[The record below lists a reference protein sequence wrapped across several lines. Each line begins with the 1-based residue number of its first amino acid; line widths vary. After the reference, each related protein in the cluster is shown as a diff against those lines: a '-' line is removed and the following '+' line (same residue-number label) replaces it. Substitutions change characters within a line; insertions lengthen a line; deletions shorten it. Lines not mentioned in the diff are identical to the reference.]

1 MYRITG
7 GYVSLAVE
15 FKDHVVV
22 LEGGESEARGLAV
35 IAETKR
41 LFPNKRIKYV
51 VNTHPHFDHA
61 AGLAPFAADGAIVL
75 IDDNSQYFM
84 EQSLLSPRTLV
95 GDVLAKSKKKPKVES
110 VIEKMV
116 LQDETRTIELHHV
129 SGLEHSDAMLMAYLP
144 KEKILFTADFNAP
157 PQGLPVSPRS

>member
-1 MYRITG
+1 
-7 GYVSLAVE
+7 
-15 FKDHVVV
+15 
-22 LEGGESEARGLAV
+22 
-35 IAETKR
+35 
-41 LFPNKRIKYV
+41 
-51 VNTHPHFDHA
+51 
-61 AGLAPFAADGAIVL
+61 
-75 IDDNSQYFM
+75 M

-157 PQGLPVSPRS
+157 PQGLPVSPSIATLVENINRLNLDFDRHVTVHETDPGRPLTKAELSTLAKGGK